1 LWNCR
6 EKSLYLKQWNY
17 SMRKD
22 ATGRGTDKVK
32 LPIYKERAAPYKA
45 FLFYA
50 LLGSGLLFLSLSL
63 MFIIWNSQQTSPT
76 SIQFPKSFVISTLA
90 LLFSSYTLSI
100 SRNYQLQ
107 DQASRMLLS
116 LTASLF
122 LAAVFM
128 AFQIHAILS
137 IIEQGF
143 YVNMEISLVFLYII
157 TGFHF
162 LHIILGSIF
171 LFYLNLKSFDIWR
184 DPVKSLIYFSNK
196 FEGLRFELCCTYW
209 YFSTGLWLFL
219 FLVFFY
225 TL

>member
-1 LWNCR
+1 
-6 EKSLYLKQWNY
+6 
-17 SMRKD
+17 MRKD
-22 ATGRGTDKVK
+22 TTGRDTDKVL

-63 MFIIWNSQQTSPT
+63 MFIIWNSQHIASS

-100 SRNYQLQ
+100 SRNYHLQ
-107 DQASRMLLS
+107 DQASKMLLT
-116 LTASLF
+116 LTASLL
-122 LAAVFM
+122 LAAVFVV
-128 AFQIHAILS
+128 FQIHAILS
-137 IIEQGF
+137 IIEQGI
-143 YVNMEISLVFLYII
+143 YANIDLSLIFLYII

-162 LHIILGSIF
+162 LHIIVGAIY
-171 LFYLNLKSFDIWR
+171 LFYLNLKTFDIWR

-196 FEGLRFELCCTYW
+196 FEGLRFELFCSYW